1 MTVQLGEDLEITI
14 CGRTYRFVRSLETLM
29 RAEAVVGAVARW
41 AERLEHHQC
50 KLEEIAAIYAA
61 LIERTGEGPA
71 LPTKHELDEWIFK
84 RGLQNHDD
92 LAVFLYSL
100 TMGREEI
107 ERVLRWKALRMAAN
121 RTAAGG
127 QNA

>member
-1 MTVQLGEDLEITI
+1 MTVQLGEDLEIKI

-29 RAEAVVGAVARW
+29 RAEAVLGAVAPW
-41 AERLEHHQC
+41 AERLEHTQC

-61 LIERTGEGPA
+61 LLQPTAEGPA
-71 LPTKHELDEWIFK
+71 VPTKREIDEWIFK
-84 RGLQNHDD
+84 RGLHNHDD

-107 ERVLRWKALRMAAN
+107 ERVLWWKTHRSGASH
-121 RTAAGG
+121 TAAGG